1 MYFNRPDFAKIRTL
15 NHLPGTTVTE
25 NTRIFD
31 VDEHNF
37 KERVLK
43 RSFDVPVLVDFW
55 ADWCS
60 PCHMLAPHLY
70 KAIDAFNDGVELA
83 KLEVDEGENMKLAGH
98 YMVRGFPTVIIFV
111 DGEEVARFASAK
123 PTHWIEEWI
132 QEHVGD
138 RLFA

>member
-1 MYFNRPDFAKIRTL
+1 LRNVSGIA
-15 NHLPGTTVTE
+15 VTE
-25 NTRIFD
+25 NTQIFD
-31 VDEHNF
+31 VHEHDF

-43 RSFDVPVLVDFW
+43 RSFDLPVLVDFW

-70 KAIDAFNDGVELA
+70 KAVESFNDGVELA

-98 YMVRGFPTVIIFV
+98 YRVRGFPTVIIFV
-111 DGEEVARFASAK
+111 DGKEIARFASAK

-132 QEHVGD
+132 TEHVGD
-138 RLFA
+138 RLHT